1 MSLLFKGKG
10 RVQEGQ
16 EVRHQ
21 TEDSNPGVGRRA
33 MSQTETGIKLEHD
46 ILFVYVTMYDRAV
59 TWQ

>member
-10 RVQEGQ
+10 RVQEGE

-33 MSQTETGIKLEHD
+33 MSQTETGINWSMTFYC
-46 ILFVYVTMYDRAV
+46 ICNYV
-59 TWQ
+59 